1 MTERLAQF
9 KTYRH
14 ALLNLSALSLRSR
27 APACESRCLRWAS
40 RSTSLL
46 TLLGQT
52 FSVRLEFPLIIFI
65 CLLLVCGLVALSSA
79 ATPTDFQKQLMG
91 VALALIPMTVV
102 WRLGR
107 KRLHNVAPWLYA
119 LALLLLLMTAL
130 FGREVNGNRNWLS
143 LGPLQ
148 LQPVEIAKLG
158 LVLMLAWTMKTGYQG
173 LRSYIVPFSVFGTV
187 FGLVVTHDFGDAMV
201 LAVIFLSTL
210 LTFKVPAFHLALV
223 LLSLAVLFPTVVLP
237 HLKPYQQARLTSF
250 IDPTKDAR
258 GSGYQVAQAM
268 IAEGSGGFE
277 GKGYRKGT
285 QIHKG
290 FVYSQQSDFIFAAWA
305 EEQGFVGCIG
315 LMALFTG
322 LLWRMAS
329 ITSGLPGLQDQLVVT
344 GVMAWIGAQVVEN
357 IGASISMLPLT
368 GITLPLISYGLT
380 SLIMILTALACVIVI
395 QRDRNLDKI

>member
-1 MTERLAQF
+1 V
-9 KTYRH
+9 K
-14 ALLNLSALSLRSR
+14 
-27 APACESRCLRWAS
+27 
-40 RSTSLL
+40 
-46 TLLGQT
+46 
-52 FSVRLEFPLIIFI
+52 LEYPLIVFI
-65 CLLLVCGLVALSSA
+65 CLLLVCGLTALSSA
-79 ATPTDFQKQLMG
+79 ATPTDFHKQLLG
-91 VALALIPMTVV
+91 IALALIPMTVI

-119 LALLLLLMTAL
+119 LSLLLLILTAL
-130 FGREVNGNRNWLS
+130 FGREVNGNRNWLA

-158 LVLMLAWTMKTGYQG
+158 LILMLAWVMKAGYQS
-173 LRSYIVPFSVFGTV
+173 LRSYLVPLGVFGIV
-187 FGLVVTHDFGDAMV
+187 FGLVVSHDFGDAMV
-201 LAVIFLSTL
+201 LAVIFFSTL
-210 LTFKVPAFHLALV
+210 LTFKVPAWHLALMV
-223 LLSLAVLFPTVVLP
+223 LSLAVLFPTVILP

-258 GSGYQVAQAM
+258 GSGYQVTQAM

-277 GKGYRKGT
+277 GKGYRQGT

-305 EEQGFVGCIG
+305 EEEGFIGCVG
-315 LMALFTG
+315 LMILFGALI
-322 LLWRMAS
+322 WRMAI
-329 ITSGLPGLQDQLVVT
+329 ITSGLADLQDQLVVT
-344 GVMAWIGAQVVEN
+344 GVLGWVGTQIVEN

-395 QRDRNLDKI
+395 QRDRNNDKI

>member
-1 MTERLAQF
+1 M
-9 KTYRH
+9 
-14 ALLNLSALSLRSR
+14 
-27 APACESRCLRWAS
+27 
-40 RSTSLL
+40 
-46 TLLGQT
+46 
-52 FSVRLEFPLIIFI
+52 RLEFPLIVLV
-65 CLLLVCGLVALSSA
+65 CLLLGCGLVALSSA
-79 ATPTDFQKQLMG
+79 ATPTDFQKQIVG
-91 VALALIPMTVV
+91 VALALLPMTVI

-107 KRLHNVAPWLYA
+107 KKLHQFAPWLYS
-119 LALLLLLMTAL
+119 LSFLLLIMTAL

-158 LVLMLAWTMKTGYQG
+158 LVFMLAWVMKTGYQG
-173 LRSYIVPFSVFGTV
+173 LRSYLVPLGVFSLI

-201 LAVIFLSTL
+201 LAVIFLFML
-210 LTFKVPAFHLALV
+210 MTFKAPAVHIALV
-223 LLSLAVLFPTVVLP
+223 LVSIAVLFPTVVLP

-258 GSGYQVAQAM
+258 GSGYQVTQAM

-315 LMALFTG
+315 LMVLFAG
-322 LLWRMAS
+322 LLWRMAH

-344 GVMAWIGAQVVEN
+344 GVMGWIGTQVVEN
-357 IGASISMLPLT
+357 IGASISLLPLT

-380 SLIMILTALACVIVI
+380 SLIMILTALACVIVV
-395 QRDRNLDKI
+395 QRDRNLDHV